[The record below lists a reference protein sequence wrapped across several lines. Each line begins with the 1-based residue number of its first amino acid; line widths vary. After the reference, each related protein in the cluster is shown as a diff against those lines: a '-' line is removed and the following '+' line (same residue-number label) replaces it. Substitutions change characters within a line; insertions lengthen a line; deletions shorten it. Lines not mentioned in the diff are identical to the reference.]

1 MAQSGKSSTRVLA
14 LAALGVVYGDIGT
27 SPLYAFKE
35 AFAGTHGLAPTEA
48 NVLAT
53 LSALFWAMML
63 IISLKYVW
71 MMLKFDNN
79 GEGGVLALTALA
91 NRSAQGA
98 VHWRLLIAT
107 AGIFAAALFYGDA
120 RTPAISVLSA
130 VEGLSVAAPSLEKLI
145 IPITVGVLTGL
156 FFIQRRG
163 TGSMGKL
170 FGPVTLV
177 WFAALGAL
185 GVVSISETPSV
196 LLAFNPMYAI
206 NFAIEHP
213 AGMFLLLSAVF
224 LALTGGEALYA
235 DMGHFGA
242 KPIRLAWYGLVCPA
256 LIINYFGQGA
266 LVLRSA
272 EAIQNPFYLLA
283 PDWFMLPLVAL
294 ATAATV
300 IASQATI
307 SGAYSITL
315 QAMRMGYLPRLFI
328 QHTSDSQRGQI
339 YIPAVNWMML
349 VGVVILVLEF
359 GSSGALAA
367 AYVIAV
373 SGTMIITTLLT
384 VFVTLMLPGRV
395 RLSLLVALSIFA
407 LLELM
412 FFSSNLTKVANGG
425 WMPLTLGLAL
435 FVLLSTWKRGSTLV
449 AEQRRKLDI
458 PMSAFIAGTQPDV
471 PRVAGTA
478 IYLTADPAI
487 VPSALFHNL
496 KHFKVLHEQTLF
508 LHVLTADVPFI
519 EPEQRLSVTQI
530 APGMYNVALHFGF
543 RQEANIPAALEGLAA
558 KGIHLE
564 SMNTTFFIA
573 RSNVADGPGGMAS
586 WRCSLFSW
594 MTRQSEGAASFLIFP
609 PIKWSSWVPKWC
621 CSLSARGRW
630 ISFVQILLPTECVA
644 GEVSCYCPNVQP
656 IPPSAAKKITKCAQ
670 LQNK

>member
-1 MAQSGKSSTRVLA
+1 MEQNNKTATSTLA

-35 AFAGTHGLAPTEA
+35 AFAGGHGLTPTEP

-63 IISLKYVW
+63 IISIKYVW
-71 MMLKFDNN
+71 VMLKFDNE

-91 NRSAQGA
+91 NRSAQG
-98 VHWRLLIAT
+98 VMHWKLLIAT

-120 RTPAISVLSA
+120 LITPAISVLSA
-130 VEGLSVAAPSLEKLI
+130 VEGLSVITPALEKFILPVTI
-145 IPITVGVLTGL
+145 GVLTGL

-163 TGSMGKL
+163 TGSIGKL
-170 FGPVTLV
+170 FGPITLL
-177 WFAALGAL
+177 WFAALAVL
-185 GVVSISETPSV
+185 GTVSIVQNPVV
-196 LLAFNPMYAI
+196 LNALNPMYAV
-206 NFAIEHP
+206 NFALGHP
-213 AGMFLLLSAVF
+213 AGMFFLLSAVF

-242 KPIRLAWYGLVCPA
+242 APVRLAWYGLVCPA
-256 LIINYFGQGA
+256 LLVNYFGQGA

-283 PDWFMLPLVAL
+283 PDWFLLPLVAL

-349 VGVVILVLEF
+349 VGVIVLVLEF

-367 AYVIAV
+367 AYGIAV

-384 VFVTLMLPGRV
+384 IFVTLMLPGAA
-395 RLSLLVALSIFA
+395 RLPLLAGLLVIA
-407 LLELM
+407 LLEVL
-412 FFSSNLTKVANGG
+412 FFGSNLSKIASGG
-425 WMPLTLGLAL
+425 WMPLALGLFL
-435 FVLLSTWKRGSTLV
+435 FMLLSTWKRGSSLV
-449 AEQRRKLDI
+449 AEQRCKLDI
-458 PMSAFIAGTQPDV
+458 PMASFLCSQPDV

-478 IYLTADPAI
+478 VYLTADPNT

-508 LHVLTADVPFI
+508 LHVVTKDVPYI
-519 EPEQRLSVTQI
+519 EAEQRLKVIQI
-530 APGMYNVALHFGF
+530 APGIYNVALYFGF
-543 RQEANIPAALEGLAA
+543 RQEVDIPLALQGLDAH
-558 KGIHLE
+558 GVTLG
-564 SMNTTFFIA
+564 SMSTTYFVA
-573 RSNVADGPGGMAS
+573 RSNVVDGFGGMSS
-586 WRCSLFSW
+586 WRCALFSW
-594 MTRQSEGAASFLIFP
+594 MTRQSEGAASFFN
-609 PIKWSSWVPKWC
+609 
-621 CSLSARGRW
+621 
-630 ISFVQILLPTECVA
+630 LPANQVVEL
-644 GEVSCYCPNVQP
+644 G
-656 IPPSAAKKITKCAQ
+656 TKVV
-670 LQNK
+670 L

>member
-1 MAQSGKSSTRVLA
+1 MELKNKTATSALT

-35 AFAGTHGLAPTEA
+35 AFAEGHGLAPSEP

-71 MMLKFDNN
+71 VMLRFDNN

-91 NRSAQGA
+91 NRAIQGDSR
-98 VHWRLLIAT
+98 WKLLIAT

-120 RTPAISVLSA
+120 LITPAISVLSA
-130 VEGLSVAAPSLEKLI
+130 VEGISVAAPSLEKLI
-145 IPITVGVLTGL
+145 LPITVGVLTGL
-156 FFIQRRG
+156 FVIQRHG

-177 WFAALGAL
+177 WFAALAGLGAM
-185 GVVSISETPSV
+185 SIAETPSV
-196 LLAFNPMYAI
+196 LRAINPMYAI
-206 NFAIEHP
+206 DFAIAHP

-242 KPIRLAWYGLVCPA
+242 KPVRLAWFGLVCPA
-256 LIINYFGQGA
+256 LLINYFGQGA

-272 EAIQNPFYLLA
+272 DAIQNPFYLLS

-328 QHTSDSQRGQI
+328 RHTSDSQRGQI

-349 VGVVILVLEF
+349 VGVVVLVFEF
-359 GSSGALAA
+359 GSSGALAS
-367 AYVIAV
+367 AYGIAV
-373 SGTMIITTLLT
+373 SGTMIITTLLSA
-384 VFVTLMLPGRV
+384 FVTLTMLPKRAQLPL
-395 RLSLLVALSIFA
+395 LSVLAVFV
-407 LLELM
+407 LLEFL
-412 FFSSNLTKVANGG
+412 FLSSNLTKVATGG
-425 WMPLTLGLAL
+425 WMPLALGLVL
-435 FVLLSTWKRGSTLV
+435 FTLLSTWKRGSTLV
-449 AEQRRKLDI
+449 AVQRRKLDI
-458 PMSAFIAGTQPDV
+458 PMAAFIAGAPLDV
-471 PRVAGTA
+471 PRVEGTA
-478 IYLTADPAI
+478 IYLSADPAV

-508 LHVLTADVPFI
+508 LHVVTADVPLI
-519 EPEQRLSVTQI
+519 AAEQRLKVSRLS
-530 APGMYNVALHFGF
+530 AGMYNVALHFGF
-543 RQEANIPAALEGLAA
+543 RQEVDIPKALEALSEH
-558 KGIHLE
+558 GITLE
-564 SMNTTFFIA
+564 AMSTTYFIA
-573 RSNVADGPGGMAS
+573 RSNVADGPGGMAT

-594 MTRQSEGAASFLIFP
+594 MTRQSEGAASFFNLP
-609 PIKWSSWVPKWC
+609 PNQVVE
-621 CSLSARGRW
+621 LG
-630 ISFVQILLPTECVA
+630 
-644 GEVSCYCPNVQP
+644 
-656 IPPSAAKKITKCAQ
+656 TKVV
-670 LQNK
+670 L

>member
-1 MAQSGKSSTRVLA
+1 MEQNNKTATSALA

-35 AFAGTHGLAPTEA
+35 AFAGGHLAPTEP

-63 IISLKYVW
+63 IISIKYVW
-71 MMLKFDNN
+71 VMLKFDNN

-91 NRSAQGA
+91 NRSAGSA
-98 VHWRLLIAT
+98 SRWKLLIAT
-107 AGIFAAALFYGDA
+107 GGIFAASLFYGDA
-120 RTPAISVLSA
+120 LITPAISVLSA
-130 VEGLSVAAPSLEKLI
+130 VEGLSVAAPALESLIL
-145 IPITVGVLTGL
+145 PITIGVITGL
-156 FFIQRRG
+156 FLIQRRG

-177 WFAALGAL
+177 WFAALAVL
-185 GVVSISETPSV
+185 GIISIAETPSV
-196 LLAFNPMYAI
+196 LRALSPMYAI
-206 NFAIEHP
+206 SFAIEHP

-242 KPIRLAWYGLVCPA
+242 KPVRLAWYGLVCPA
-256 LIINYFGQGA
+256 LLINYFGQGA
-266 LVLRSA
+266 LVMRSA
-272 EAIQNPFYLLA
+272 EAVQNPFYMMS

-349 VGVVILVLEF
+349 VGVIILVLEF

-367 AYVIAV
+367 AYGIAV

-384 VFVTLMLPGRV
+384 VFVTLMMPGRA
-395 RLSLLVALSIFA
+395 RLPLLIALALFA
-407 LLELM
+407 LLEML
-412 FFSSNLTKVANGG
+412 FFGSNLTKVFSGG
-425 WMPLTLGLAL
+425 WMPLALGFVL
-435 FVLLSTWKRGSTLV
+435 FVLLATWKKGSSLV
-449 AEQRRKLDI
+449 AKQRQKMDI
-458 PMSAFIAGTQPDV
+458 PMEVFVSSTHLDV
-471 PRVAGTA
+471 PRVSGTA
-478 IYLTADPAI
+478 IYLTADPKF

-508 LHVLTADVPFI
+508 VHVVTEDVPHI
-519 EPEQRLSVTQI
+519 AKQDRLEVRKL
-530 APGMYNVALHFGF
+530 APGMYEVALYFGF
-543 RQEANIPAALEGLAA
+543 RQEIDIPFELKGLAKRGVNYEA
-558 KGIHLE
+558 M
-564 SMNTTFFIA
+564 SATYFIA
-573 RSNVADGPGGMAS
+573 RSNVVDGPGGLPS
-586 WRCSLFSW
+586 WRSALFSW
-594 MTRQSEGAASFLIFP
+594 MTRQSEGAASFFNLP
-609 PIKWSSWVPKWC
+609 PNQVVE
-621 CSLSARGRW
+621 LG
-630 ISFVQILLPTECVA
+630 
-644 GEVSCYCPNVQP
+644 
-656 IPPSAAKKITKCAQ
+656 TKVV
-670 LQNK
+670 L